1 MNDISQFLKESRE
14 EIVHLRRDFH
24 AYPELG
30 LAEHRTGKIVA
41 DYLSECGLEVC
52 RLNSTGVVGLLR
64 GEGKG
69 PTLLMRADMDALP
82 IQEENEV
89 AYRSMVD
96 GVMHACGHDA
106 HTAMLMVAA
115 KFLCQKKSK
124 LNGNIKFVFEPNEEN
139 VGALGMIEEGVLEN
153 PKVDACVGVHV
164 WSPLESGKIGVKAG
178 PVMAGMQHFKIT
190 IIGKGGHTATPQ
202 SAIDPVLVSAAV
214 IQAVQTIQT
223 RELDALN
230 EPAVIMFGSIVGG
243 SAANI
248 IPDSVIL
255 EGTIR
260 YLFDGDDENENSPI
274 ARLKRIVKGV
284 CETYRADH
292 LLEFP
297 YGHPTLINDESF
309 TSFFTL
315 QVVGKMSP
323 KLEVTPLATLAG
335 EDFSEFASRVPGLF
349 YFLGAGK
356 PGVENLPH
364 HHPRFDIDE
373 NILEVGVEL
382 HVRTALEY
390 LEKK

>member
-1 MNDISQFLKESRE
+1 LKDIGQFIKESRE
-14 EIVHLRRDFH
+14 EIIHLRRDFH

-82 IQEENEV
+82 IQEKNEV
-89 AYRSMVD
+89 AYSSTVD

-106 HTAMLMVAA
+106 HTAMLMVTA
-115 KFLCQKKSK
+115 KYLCQTKSN

-139 VGALGMIEEGVLEN
+139 VGALAMIEEGVLEN

-190 IIGKGGHTATPQ
+190 ITGKGGHTATPQ
-202 SAIDPVLVSAAV
+202 SAIDPILVSSAV

-230 EPAVIMFGSIVGG
+230 EPAVIIFGSIVGG

-248 IPDSVIL
+248 IPDSVTL

-260 YLFDGDDENENSPI
+260 YLYDGDDENENSPI
-274 ARLKRIVKGV
+274 SRLKRIVKGV
-284 CETYRADH
+284 CETYRAAH
-292 LLEFP
+292 KLEFP
-297 YGHPTLINDESF
+297 FGHPTLVNDASF
-309 TSFFTL
+309 TSFFTS
-315 QVVGKMSP
+315 QVVGKCHQSS
-323 KLEVTPLATLAG
+323 KLSL
-335 EDFSEFASRVPGLF
+335 
-349 YFLGAGK
+349 
-356 PGVENLPH
+356 
-364 HHPRFDIDE
+364 
-373 NILEVGVEL
+373 
-382 HVRTALEY
+382 
-390 LEKK
+390 